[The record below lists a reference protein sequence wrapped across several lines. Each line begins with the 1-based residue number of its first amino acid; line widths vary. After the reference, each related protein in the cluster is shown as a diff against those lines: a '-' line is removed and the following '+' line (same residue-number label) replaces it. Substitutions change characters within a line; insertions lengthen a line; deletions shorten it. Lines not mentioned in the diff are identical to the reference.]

1 MTYIKKLG
9 LGTVQWGLPYGISNK
24 EGQTSLQEVHLILN
38 EARRLGI
45 KLLDTAPLYGTAES
59 ILGKN
64 DLTKFKVITKTPSFN
79 SSNSNEE
86 KVNLLSSTFYESLKN
101 LSVSN
106 IYGLLVHH
114 ANDILNDP
122 DGHLISFLK
131 ELQFNGFVE
140 KLGVSI
146 YDGQQLDAILKVFK
160 PDIVQLPL
168 NVLDQRLVI
177 SGHIDK
183 LKNLGVEIH
192 VRSVFLQGL
201 LLTPIDQI
209 NNYFSPI
216 HSLLVQW
223 HKAAAEQ
230 GLLPVQA
237 ALSYV
242 RDMTEVDTVLVG
254 VENLKQLQECHRDF
268 SINKTFNP
276 SGLSCNDPK
285 FVNPSLWKVS

>member
-1 MTYIKKLG
+1 MTYIQKLG

-24 EGQTSLQEVHLILN
+24 KGQTSPQEVHLILN

-45 KLLDTAPLYGTAES
+45 NLLDTAPLYGTAES
-59 ILGKN
+59 VLGKN
-64 DLTKFKVITKTPSFN
+64 DLAKFKVITKTPSF
-79 SSNSNEE
+79 SSINTNEE
-86 KVNLLSSTFYESLKN
+86 KISLLSSTFHESLKN

-106 IYGLLVHH
+106 VYGLLVHH

-122 DGHLISFLK
+122 DGHLTSFLK
-131 ELQFNGFVE
+131 ELQFKGFVE

-146 YDGQQLDAILKVFK
+146 YDEQQLDAILKVFK

-168 NVLDQRLVI
+168 NVLDQRLII

-201 LLTPIDQI
+201 LLTPIDQM
-209 NNYFSPI
+209 NNHFAPI
-216 HSLLVQW
+216 HSLLTQW

-230 GLLPVQA
+230 GLLPAQA

-242 RDMTEVDTVLVG
+242 RDMAEVDKVLIG
-254 VENLKQLQECHRDF
+254 VENLKQLQKCYQDF
-268 SINKTFNP
+268 SINKTFDP
-276 SGLSCNDPK
+276 SGLECNDPK
-285 FVNPSLWKVS
+285 FVNPSLWETP